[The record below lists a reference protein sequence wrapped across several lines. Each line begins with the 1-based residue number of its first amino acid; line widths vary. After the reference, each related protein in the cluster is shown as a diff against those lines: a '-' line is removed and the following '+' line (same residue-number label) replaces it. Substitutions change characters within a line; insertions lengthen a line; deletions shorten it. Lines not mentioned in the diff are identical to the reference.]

1 MVARLGFDLQPRLTA
16 AAAEELSVA
25 LQLAHSIALRGGPD
39 LRCMDSPA
47 APRFSTRQAYSL
59 LSPAHPPDPSSGISW
74 SLRLPSKV
82 KLFAYLADIDRLST
96 RANLFA
102 KSCVPSAVC
111 AACPAVE
118 TARHM
123 FFDCPVSA
131 RLWRRLDVPIP
142 AGQFS
147 VWDLP
152 APLPLA
158 SDFWRAGV
166 AVTLWSIWKARND
179 LVFNAVRSSPTVI
192 LRRVCDDLLLWRWR
206 YRVADRPSLDLLRS
220 FILSRLWES

>member
-1 MVARLGFDLQPRLTA
+1 VATVARLGFDLQPRLTA
-16 AAAEELSVA
+16 AEEEELSVA
-25 LQLAHSIALRGGPD
+25 LRLARSIALRDGPD

-47 APRFSTRQAYSL
+47 APRFSTRQAYGL

-102 KSCVPSAVC
+102 KSCAPSAVC

-118 TARHM
+118 TARHL
-123 FFDCPVSA
+123 FFDCPASA
-131 RLWRRLDVPIP
+131 RIWRRLDVPIP

-147 VWDLP
+147 V
-152 APLPLA
+152 
-158 SDFWRAGV
+158 
-166 AVTLWSIWKARND
+166 
-179 LVFNAVRSSPTVI
+179 
-192 LRRVCDDLLLWRWR
+192 
-206 YRVADRPSLDLLRS
+206 
-220 FILSRLWES
+220 